1 MDNFKDYINPDS
13 LKIMK
18 GAKLEPAMEEA
29 NCEDKFQ
36 FVRTGYFCVDI
47 HDKNVINRIVT
58 LKDSFK
64 KA

>member
-1 MDNFKDYINPDS
+1 MEKALAD
-13 LKIMK
+13 
-18 GAKLEPAMEEA
+18 AKPS
-29 NCEDKFQ
+29 DKFQ

-64 KA
+64 PKA